1 MELDCRRPRARV
13 ARPRTASRTRAGV
26 HQPPP
31 LPTRPPSTPRVRP
44 VPVGGSGCSLGEGRE
59 SDEVPVG
66 VGAGGGCC
74 CEPSE
79 WVLVIPSG
87 ARRVP
92 AAGSAEWGGFSPPPA
107 VVSSNPPATSA
118 AAPFLVGSFDGGGG
132 SGGGG
137 GSSAMGV
144 GGASEYGPWLPCGL
158 VMIGAAWSLGRMI
171 VAPPSSTCGGRRA
184 GEVRTRRDAEGRG
197 GTRREAEARGVRK
210 GEREPCS
217 QRACPRRVR
226 GVCGACAERGAPPA
240 SRRPCGPPAS
250 IPCQRWRCRG
260 PWRPR
265 RRPHS

>member
-31 LPTRPPSTPRVRP
+31 LPTRPPSTPRGRP
-44 VPVGGSGCSLGEGRE
+44 VPVGGSGCSLGEGGER
-59 SDEVPVG
+59 DEVPVG

-92 AAGSAEWGGFSPPPA
+92 AAGSAEWEGFSPPPA

-144 GGASEYGPWLPCGL
+144 GGASEYGPRLPCGL

-171 VAPPSSTCGGRRA
+171 VAPPSSTCGGQRA
-184 GEVRTRRDAEGRG
+184 GEAYFSW
-197 GTRREAEARGVRK
+197 
-210 GEREPCS
+210 PS
-217 QRACPRRVR
+217 
-226 GVCGACAERGAPPA
+226 
-240 SRRPCGPPAS
+240 
-250 IPCQRWRCRG
+250 
-260 PWRPR
+260 
-265 RRPHS
+265 